1 MHEGFDL
8 DIFLAGF
15 PDQFKIGLS
24 CQNDTLET
32 EALRS
37 SDTFDVVDMH
47 LRRTVQF
54 KIGIAFLEFIV
65 KTKILY
71 QQGIDMD
78 IVIKIRHLYGIV
90 KFRLC
95 QQGIQSY
102 KYPDIMKMGIVYRP
116 FEFFFIKIVRKS
128 PGRKILAAKINGISA
143 VVYGCLEAFKIAGR
157 SK

>member
-1 MHEGFDL
+1 MYEGFDL

-15 PDQFKIGLS
+15 FDQFKIRLS

-32 EALRS
+32 EALRI
-37 SDTFDVVDMH
+37 SDTFDVMDVH

-65 KTKILY
+65 KTKVLY

-78 IVIKIRHLYGIV
+78 LMIKIRHFYGIV
-90 KFRLC
+90 KFRLR

-102 KYPDIMKMGIVYRP
+102 KDSDIMKMGIVYRP
-116 FEFFFIKIVRKS
+116 FEFFFIEVVRKS
-128 PGRKILAAKINGISA
+128 P
-143 VVYGCLEAFKIAGR
+143 C
-157 SK
+157 